1 MARFKP
7 VFGDLIATTSKP
19 RKRCRLSLFVV
30 LCFVKVAPC
39 LSLWLPGSLSVSVCS
54 PPFPVV
60 SITTSIPLSACVFYY
75 LYVCLSVCLL
85 NYPFVRIYLCCPLYP
100 FDKICLTIPLS
111 VCLPVFFLYHKFK
124 IHSSVFIAFSICW
137 SV

>member
-39 LSLWLPGSLSVSVCS
+39 LSLWLPVCPCGSLSVSVCS
-54 PPFPVV
+54 PPYPVV
-60 SITTSIPLSACVFYY
+60 SITTSIPLSVCVIYY
-75 LYVCLSVCLL
+75 LSVCLSVCLL

-111 VCLPVFFLYHKFK
+111 VCLSVFFSIINLKF
-124 IHSSVFIAFSICW
+124 IRLFL
-137 SV
+137 

>member
-60 SITTSIPLSACVFYY
+60 SITTSIPLSVCVIYY
-75 LYVCLSVCLL
+75 LSVCLSVCLL
-85 NYPFVRIYLCCPLYP
+85 NYPFVRIYLSCPFYP

-111 VCLPVFFLYHKFK
+111 VCLSVFFSIINLKF
-124 IHSSVFIAFSICW
+124 IRLFL
-137 SV
+137 

>member
-60 SITTSIPLSACVFYY
+60 SITTSIPLSVCVIYY
-75 LYVCLSVCLL
+75 LSVCLSVCLL
-85 NYPFVRIYLCCPLYP
+85 NYPFVRIYLSCPFYP

-111 VCLPVFFLYHKFK
+111 VCLPVFFCIINLKF
-124 IHSSVFIAFSICW
+124 IRLFL
-137 SV
+137 

>member
-39 LSLWLPGSLSVSVCS
+39 LSLWLPVCPCGSLSVSVCS
-54 PPFPVV
+54 PPFPVD
-60 SITTSIPLSACVFYY
+60 SITTSIPLSVCVIYY
-75 LYVCLSVCLL
+75 LSVCLSVCLL

-111 VCLPVFFLYHKFK
+111 VCLPVFLV
-124 IHSSVFIAFSICW
+124 S
-137 SV
+137 

>member
-39 LSLWLPGSLSVSVCS
+39 LSLWLPVCPCGSLSVSVCS
-54 PPFPVV
+54 PPYPVV
-60 SITTSIPLSACVFYY
+60 SITTSIPLSVCVIYY
-75 LYVCLSVCLL
+75 LSVCLSVCLL
-85 NYPFVRIYLCCPLYP
+85 NYPFVRIYLSCPFYP
-100 FDKICLTIPLS
+100 FDKICLTIPLL
-111 VCLPVFFLYHKFK
+111 VCLPVFFSIINLKF
-124 IHSSVFIAFSICW
+124 IRLFL
-137 SV
+137 

>member
-39 LSLWLPGSLSVSVCS
+39 LSLWLPVCPCGSLSVSVCS
-54 PPFPVV
+54 PPYPVV
-60 SITTSIPLSACVFYY
+60 SITTSIPLSVCVIYY
-75 LYVCLSVCLL
+75 LSVCLSVCLL
-85 NYPFVRIYLCCPLYP
+85 NYPFVRIYLSCPFYP
-100 FDKICLTIPLS
+100 FDKICLTIPLL
-111 VCLPVFFLYHKFK
+111 VCLPVFFSFINLKF
-124 IHSSVFIAFSICW
+124 IRLFL
-137 SV
+137 

>member
-39 LSLWLPGSLSVSVCS
+39 LSLWLPVCPCGSLSVSVCS
-54 PPFPVV
+54 PPYPVV
-60 SITTSIPLSACVFYY
+60 SITTSIPLSVCVIYY
-75 LYVCLSVCLL
+75 LSVCLSVCLL
-85 NYPFVRIYLCCPLYP
+85 NYPFVRIYLSCPFYP
-100 FDKICLTIPLS
+100 FDKICLTIPLL
-111 VCLPVFFLYHKFK
+111 VCLSVFFSFINLKF
-124 IHSSVFIAFSICW
+124 IRLFL
-137 SV
+137 